1 MTFGNQVKLKDT
13 IMSDI
18 ILRRIQVEQMI
29 GLSRSTIYSMMS
41 HGLFPKPIRLGQR
54 AVGWRQ
60 SVIMEW
66 LNECEHKT
74 SDATQPMKSRG

>member
-1 MTFGNQVKLKDT
+1 
-13 IMSDI
+13 MSDI
-18 ILRRIQVEQMI
+18 ILRRTQVEQII

-74 SDATQPMKSRG
+74 TNPTLPLKSRR

>member
-1 MTFGNQVKLKDT
+1 
-13 IMSDI
+13 MSDI
-18 ILRRIQVEQMI
+18 ILRRTQVEQII

-66 LNECEHKT
+66 LNECEHK
-74 SDATQPMKSRG
+74 SFNPTQTIKSRD